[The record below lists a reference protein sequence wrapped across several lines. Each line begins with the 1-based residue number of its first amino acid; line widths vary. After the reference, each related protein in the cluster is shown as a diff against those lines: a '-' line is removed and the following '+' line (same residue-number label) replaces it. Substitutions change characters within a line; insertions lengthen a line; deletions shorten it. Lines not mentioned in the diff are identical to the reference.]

1 MNNPKVEEFLGIDV
15 GGARIGIARGN
26 SAARLAQPLETIEA
40 GRAGI
45 RLKEII
51 KENSAD
57 GIVVGL
63 PRGLDGNET
72 PQTSAVRDWVKSIQA
87 EISLPFYW
95 QDEALTS
102 RLAADKLQKSNFK
115 NQTNDEHSMAAA
127 IILQDF
133 LNGPEADR
141 VVV

>member
-26 SAARLAQPLETIEA
+26 SAARLAQPLVTIEA
-40 GRAGI
+40 ELAKV
-45 RLKEII
+45 RLKDII
-51 KENSAD
+51 KDNKTA

-63 PRGLDGNET
+63 PRSLDGGET
-72 PQTSAVRDWVKSIQA
+72 PQTKTVRDWVKSVQA

-102 RLAADKLQKSNFK
+102 HHAENSDFRAHQAGPDAI
-115 NQTNDEHSMAAA
+115 AAA

-133 LNGPEADR
+133 LDAPENDR
-141 VVV
+141 VAA